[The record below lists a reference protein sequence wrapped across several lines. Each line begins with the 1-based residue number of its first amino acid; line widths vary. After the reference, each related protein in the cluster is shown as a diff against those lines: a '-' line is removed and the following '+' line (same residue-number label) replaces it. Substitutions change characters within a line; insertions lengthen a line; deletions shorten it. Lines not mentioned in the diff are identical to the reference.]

1 MELKELRAQ
10 IDEIDRALI
19 ALLEQRMDAA
29 AGVADYKLAHGLPV
43 LDASREAEKY
53 AAVRAQCRPETA
65 DHIERVFVAALAA
78 SRAYQQARME
88 NHYGE

>member
-19 ALLEQRMDAA
+19 ALLEQRMDVA
-29 AGVADYKLAHGLPV
+29 AGVADYKIAHNLPV
-43 LDASREAEKY
+43 LDASREVEKY
-53 AAVRAQCRPETA
+53 AAIRAQCRPETA
-65 DHIERVFVAALAA
+65 DHIESVFVAALAA

-88 NHYGE
+88 KNHGE